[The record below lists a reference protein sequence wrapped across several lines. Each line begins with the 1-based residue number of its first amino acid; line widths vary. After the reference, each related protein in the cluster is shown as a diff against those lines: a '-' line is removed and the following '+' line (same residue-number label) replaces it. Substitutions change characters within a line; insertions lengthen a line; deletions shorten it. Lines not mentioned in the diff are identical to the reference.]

1 MPSDQDDVDDL
12 FGGTPA
18 APSTPFSA
26 KPSADHRKET
36 RVRANWRARVLLPDQ
51 RIVELNICDL
61 SESGMGLISEI
72 GIPPSSVL
80 TIALAVPD
88 LHDSKRI
95 TAVRGSIKTT
105 HMTVRG
111 QLIHCGATWVEI
123 SADGRELINQWVRR
137 LRK

>member
-1 MPSDQDDVDDL
+1 MPRDQDDVDDM
-12 FGGTPA
+12 FGGAPA
-18 APSTPFSA
+18 AAPLA
-26 KPSADHRKET
+26 GKPSADHRKES

-51 RIVELNICDL
+51 RIVELNIFDL

-72 GIPPSSVL
+72 GVPPFSVL

-95 TAVRGSIKTT
+95 TAVRGTIKTT

-123 SADGRELINQWVRR
+123 SADGRELVNQWVRR